1 MKQQRDFVT
10 KRAPVSVLDLPGME
24 RWLSDMAARG
34 FFWSGR
40 PTSPP
45 SLSASAGERPGMAA
59 ATACVPPNMGIPPP
73 LRR

>member
-40 PTSPP
+40 PTSPGNAP
-45 SLSASAGERPGMAA
+45 EW
-59 ATACVPPNMGIPPP
+59 PP
-73 LRR
+73 LPPVSRQIWGYRPL

>member
-34 FFWSGR
+34 FSGAAGQLLH
-40 PTSPP
+40 PVFPLPP
-45 SLSASAGERPGMAA
+45 GNAPEW
-59 ATACVPPNMGIPPP
+59 PP
-73 LRR
+73 LPPVSRQIWGYRPL

>member
-45 SLSASAGERPGMAA
+45 SLSASAGNAPEW
-59 ATACVPPNMGIPPP
+59 PP
-73 LRR
+73 LPPVSRQIWGYRPL